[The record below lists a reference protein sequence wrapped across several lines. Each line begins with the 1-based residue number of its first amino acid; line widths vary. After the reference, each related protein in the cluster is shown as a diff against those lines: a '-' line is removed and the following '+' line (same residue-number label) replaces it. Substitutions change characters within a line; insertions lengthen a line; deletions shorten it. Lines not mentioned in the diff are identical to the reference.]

1 MQNAHHRPG
10 QAHLIAGVF
19 GKDDLVARLDALG
32 LDAHSCDDA
41 RLATVL
47 GAGGND
53 QARARLG
60 FLIGRL
66 NDDVVVQRL
75 QREVKPARIFF
86 DHPAFSIRAD
96 CVKERRSGAAVVTLT
111 RLSTGQLN

>member
-1 MQNAHHRPG
+1 VKNAHGRPG

-19 GKDDLVARLDALG
+19 GKDDLVARLDSIS

-41 RLATVL
+41 RLAAVL

-60 FLIGRL
+60 FLVGWL

-75 QREVKPARIFF
+75 QREVKSSRIFV

-96 CVKERRSGAAVVTLT
+96 RVKEGRSGAAAVTLT
-111 RLSTGQLN
+111 RRSAGRLN